1 MKSVQRKEG
10 NHKKYSEFD
19 YLLID
24 NRVSYNKMTILT
36 PEI

>member
-1 MKSVQRKEG
+1 MQRKEE